1 METFI
6 IAPHPDDEII
16 GCFEVLLKTRNQSV
30 VINYTS
36 ETTEER
42 KNETKKLRKYYP
54 NIHQY
59 FGMDSLESSIRL
71 DSCKSNLYYFPD
83 PIYEIHFEH
92 RRMGALGETLLRD
105 GYNVIFYSTSMNAPY
120 LHEVIDSTQKEILLN
135 NVYPS
140 QKSLWEYEKKYIL
153 FEGRNQWIMK

>member
-1 METFI
+1 
-6 IAPHPDDEII
+6 
-16 GCFEVLLKTRNQSV
+16 
-30 VINYTS
+30 
-36 ETTEER
+36 
-42 KNETKKLRKYYP
+42 
-54 NIHQY
+54 
-59 FGMDSLESSIRL
+59 
-71 DSCKSNLYYFPD
+71 
-83 PIYEIHFEH
+83 
-92 RRMGALGETLLRD
+92 MGALGETLLRD